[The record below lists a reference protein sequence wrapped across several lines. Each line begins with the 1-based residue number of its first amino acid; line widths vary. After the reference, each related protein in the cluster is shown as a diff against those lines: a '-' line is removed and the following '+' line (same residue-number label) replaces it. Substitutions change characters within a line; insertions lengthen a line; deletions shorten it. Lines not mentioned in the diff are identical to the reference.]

1 MKWKGGD
8 TMDTHAGQGE
18 QSTISYNG
26 AAPLTADSRPRPEE
40 ALPEELAHA
49 HTAMAGIA
57 DELAPDADDR
67 PTVET
72 RAWLK
77 QDDYWKRTTYIAV
90 TGRHTAAAPGTRPLP
105 RPKRFQ
111 RRSRVR
117 SLLILA
123 LTLALIVLIP
133 LGVVVAQQEAAAHIK
148 LPTNIPGLSQPTPT
162 LTPAPTATTKPTAT
176 PKKKK

>member
-1 MKWKGGD
+1 
-8 TMDTHAGQGE
+8 MDSNAGQGE
-18 QSTISYNG
+18 QIRTAHNS
-26 AAPLTADSRPRPEE
+26 AAPLTTESHPY
-40 ALPEELAHA
+40 
-49 HTAMAGIA
+49 AGAISEGPARDHMTYGSAAEIA
-57 DELAPDADDR
+57 DELPPDADDR

-90 TGRHTAAAPGTRPLP
+90 TGRQTAAAPGTRPLP
-105 RPKRFQ
+105 RPQRFRQ
-111 RRSRVR
+111 RSLVR
-117 SLLILA
+117 SLLILT

-133 LGVVVAQQEAAAHIK
+133 IGVVVAQREASAHIK
-148 LPTNIPGLSQPTPT
+148 LPKNIPGLTQPTPT